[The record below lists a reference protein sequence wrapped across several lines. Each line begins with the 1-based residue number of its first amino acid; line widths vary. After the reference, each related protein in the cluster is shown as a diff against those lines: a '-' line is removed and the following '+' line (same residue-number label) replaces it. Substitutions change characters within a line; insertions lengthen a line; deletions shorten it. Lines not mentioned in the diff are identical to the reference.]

1 MIITHKIKMDLISKG
16 IAPKIHMVQGDCC
29 SRKIEF
35 RLFSDRAA
43 WHVPKGAKALIRYR
57 RPDHSVGVYDTLPD
71 GTCAYAVSGN
81 AVTVSVAPEA
91 LAIAGY
97 VSLVITLSDAE
108 RELSTFEV
116 QLDVQPNFTSG
127 PAAEG
132 DYASI
137 TGMIQT
143 PDHAQVGQT
152 VVVAAVN
159 ESGKPTKWEAA
170 DFPELPVQKDCVPLD
185 GSEEMTGWLKTPR
198 IEIKGNSKSNLYP
211 RTKLFYDGVEIG
223 SMDIHPDTHQ
233 VRLMQVTPD
242 TGKTEVYT
250 TPAPQAGLTKV
261 KQYELLTSR
270 KPVTLTQGG
279 TGATTAE
286 KARENL
292 GAAAAVHTHDDRYY
306 TQDEID
312 ALLPKAFYVN
322 ITDNGDGTGTADKPR
337 SEAAAAFQAGKSVY
351 ALFPDP
357 DMGKLVMPLLYVD
370 PDTGTIMFGAKDI
383 ISGATKVAMYSSV
396 DELQILAFPGGVCIV
411 TVTDLGNTVCSIDKS
426 LTEILAATM
435 VGTVCAKMTID
446 DTVYTFP
453 LVSEDANY
461 YIFSGDVGS
470 DLCEIFI
477 SKNSGNGIWAR
488 RSIEAPNPYA
498 LTINGTQYDGTYPV
512 SMTIEP
518 DGFVVDYVQAEA
530 ARVAKL
536 VQSRQNANTFSFMV
550 GADIHARLGL
560 LYGGYTTAEMLA
572 SAKHAAQAMD
582 IIRQQTHMDFGAILG
597 DTLWD
602 SGETADQAMD
612 IFRTIRAYFHPAF
625 VGAPQFWLKGNHD
638 YLGDDA
644 VLTDDQVYAGI
655 SIHNTDVVF
664 DNANKAGGYCY
675 RDFADHQLRVI
686 CLALPEDGKGYGISA
701 AQISWLRDAL
711 DVSSKGA
718 NWKTLILSHMPIDDF
733 AWVTDFMSVIVGCEN
748 TIIAN
753 IHGHTHNYQTGIVT
767 DTSIPRI
774 GIPAI
779 CPYRTK
785 DTEGN
790 EGYDA
795 PYQKVENT
803 AEDTAFCV
811 ITIDFAAKKIY
822 ADHYGAGEDRVIDYT
837 AGTVSTSYTVTYKLT
852 NVSSSSAV
860 DSVESGNAYS
870 TQLTVTSGSLT
881 SVNVTMGGTDITDTA
896 YSDGNVSI
904 AAVTGNIVITAVAGE
919 VSEGYTNMIQKST
932 SAFNG
937 TEIYNGI
944 GYKAGYRLN
953 SSAEEAAADG
963 MCCTGFI
970 PVANADVLRFKN
982 VTLDAPQT
990 PYLIV
995 YTSTGGHGESRDISV
1010 LGDPDD
1016 NGVYTY
1022 TISGSY
1028 GNSGVGAIRLSCGVI
1043 DDTSIITVN
1052 QEIS

>member
-1 MIITHKIKMDLISKG
+1 MIITHKVKMDLISKG

-35 RLFSDRAA
+35 RLFSDRSA

-71 GTCAYAVSGN
+71 GSCAYAVAGN

-97 VSLVITLSDAE
+97 VSLVITLFDGE

-152 VVVAAVN
+152 VAVAAVN
-159 ESGKPTKWEAA
+159 ESGKPIKWEAV
-170 DFPELPVQKDCVPLD
+170 DFPEPPAKPECIPL
-185 GSEEMTGWLKTPR
+185 S
-198 IEIKGNSKSNLYP
+198 
-211 RTKLFYDGVEIG
+211 
-223 SMDIHPDTHQ
+223 
-233 VRLMQVTPD
+233 
-242 TGKTEVYT
+242 
-250 TPAPQAGLTKV
+250 
-261 KQYELLTSR
+261 
-270 KPVTLTQGG
+270 QGG
-279 TGATTAE
+279 TGATTAA

-306 TQDEID
+306 TEEEIN

-322 ITDNGDGTGTADKPR
+322 ITDNGDNTGIADKTR
-337 SEAAAAFQAGKSVY
+337 REVEAAYLSGKSVFG
-351 ALFPDP
+351 LLPEP
-357 DMGKLVMPLLYVD
+357 GMGNLVMPLLYFN
-370 PDTGTIMFGAKDI
+370 PDTGTTMFGAKDI
-383 ISGATKVAMYSSV
+383 ISNTTKAAMYTT
-396 DELQILAFPGGVCIV
+396 DGTDLQVMSLSEGVCTI
-411 TVTDLGNTVCSIDKS
+411 TVTDLDNGVFSIDKS
-426 LTEILAATM
+426 LMDITAAVMT
-435 VGTVCAKMTID
+435 GTVCAKMTID
-446 DTVYTFP
+446 DTKYTFP
-453 LVSEDANY
+453 LTSEDANY
-461 YIFSGDVGS
+461 YIFSGMVGS
-470 DLCEIFI
+470 DLLCQIAI
-477 SKNSGNGIWAR
+477 IKSTGQCVCDL
-488 RSIEAPNPYA
+488 RSIEAPNPCA
-498 LTINGTQYDGTYPV
+498 LTINGTQYDGTHPV

-518 DGFVVDYVQAEA
+518 EGFVVDYVKTEA

-550 GADIHARLGL
+550 GSDIHARLNYTAGS
-560 LYGGYTTAEMLA
+560 YTTDRMLT

-602 SGETADQAMD
+602 SGETADQAME

-644 VLTDDQVYAGI
+644 ELSDNQVYAGI

-664 DNANKAGGYCY
+664 DSANKVGGYCY

-711 DVSSKGA
+711 DVSAKGA
-718 NWKTLILSHMPIDDF
+718 NWKTLILSHMPVDDF
-733 AWVTDFMSVIVGCEN
+733 FWVTDFMSIITAHKD

-753 IHGHTHNYQTGIVT
+753 IHGHMHNYQTGTVT

-779 CPYRTK
+779 SPYRTK
-785 DTEGN
+785 DAEGN
-790 EGYDA
+790 EVSTA

-811 ITIDFAAKKIY
+811 ITIDFAAKKLY
-822 ADHYGAGEDRVIDYT
+822 ADHYGAGEDRVIDLSIDDS
-837 AGTVSTSYTVTYKLT
+837 AGDTSDDQEPS
-852 NVSSSSAV
+852 NS
-860 DSVESGNAYS
+860 N
-870 TQLTVTSGSLT
+870 
-881 SVNVTMGGTDITDTA
+881 
-896 YSDGNVSI
+896 
-904 AAVTGNIVITAVAGE
+904 
-919 VSEGYTNMIQKST
+919 YTNQIPLST
-932 SAFNG
+932 EGDGTTLYNNG
-937 TEIYNGI
+937 V
-944 GYKAGYRLN
+944 GYQTGLRLN
-953 SSAEEAAADG
+953 SSGEESAVSG
-963 MCCTGFI
+963 MCVTGYI
-970 PVANADVLRFKN
+970 PATNGDTIRIKN
-982 VTLDAPQT
+982 VTLTGASNAYLHYFAASDKKQMGCFTVEQLTAATENGITTLTIPAADQT
-990 PYLIV
+990 
-995 YTSTGGHGESRDISV
+995 
-1010 LGDPDD
+1010 
-1016 NGVYTY
+1016 
-1022 TISGSY
+1022 Y
-1028 GNSGVGAIRLSCGVI
+1028 GFIRLSCGVI
-1043 DDTSIITVN
+1043 DNASILTVN
-1052 QEIS
+1052 QEIL